1 MNEMKIVKCANCMI
15 EVDIEKTKEYYRNFK
30 VLDTQGNRNYQKYCE
45 TMSAEEREFFDT
57 FGVDPAC
64 CNVVHF
70 GISRKKTL
78 CCDGQYVI
86 CGRYLEYPKN
96 EWILLDDFVAN
107 GLETDNPT
115 PDTIVGGFWFSFKD
129 KEEEWEK
136 EDPDESYVEI
146 PEGFIKFSFEY
157 EELPWLLKEK
167 CEEKEWEPPRF
178 WEIHRK
184 IKEIIE
190 EKRSLEELAEAT
202 ATKFEN
208 CFAEKSIKAERL
220 TKKETDKFKR
230 CWIEAFAPED
240 SNKKEIR
247 ENCYKNRLY
256 STYLWH
262 LFSFGYI
269 KSEEE
274 KAREL
279 YNEQI
284 KDTCYILGGYEDVAY
299 RLNNAEK
306 LDADVADEFYDVVI
320 TASDFS
326 WTYAKTHEDHLG
338 PYFYKR

>member
-1 MNEMKIVKCANCMI
+1 MKIVKCANCII

-70 GISRKKTL
+70 GFSRKKTL

-184 IKEIIE
+184 LKDKID
-190 EKRSLEELAEAT
+190 EKRDLIELEKETAEWI
-202 ATKFEN
+202 EN
-208 CFAEKSIKAERL
+208 LFDENSIKAERL

-240 SNKKEIR
+240 ANKKEIKA
-247 ENCYKNRLY
+247 NCYTSRKY

-262 LFSFGYI
+262 LFSFEYV
-269 KSEEE
+269 KAQEE
-274 KAREL
+274 KADDL
-279 YNEQI
+279 YNEQD
-284 KDTCYILGGYEDVAY
+284 KTCCYVLSSCEDLAY
-299 RLNNAEK
+299 RVENAEK
-306 LDADVADEFYDVVI
+306 LDADFFDEFEDVVI

-326 WTYAKTHEDHLG
+326 WTYAKTHEDYLG